1 MRIEVLDINE
11 VLQHPQNVRIHSKK
25 NLDIIKNSLQEFG
38 QTKPIL
44 VQKSTMYVI
53 AGNGTLQAAKALGWE
68 TIQAHI
74 LDLTDDK
81 ANALA
86 ILDNKS
92 TDESQWDEKGL
103 TDLLQQLGDSDPDI
117 LSLTGFEMEDLDNML
132 KFQSGELFEQK
143 KSKEKQKKQKK
154 EQNSVIE
161 ELTNAVAVSYD
172 DQVSFVLMGFPYVC
186 DDKEQI
192 QELKCLTELL
202 KDADKDVKDD
212 VTKHVFDAIQQVL
225 TSQFLRAE

>member
-11 VLQHPQNVRIHSKK
+11 VNEHPQNVRIHSKK
-25 NLDIIKNSLQEFG
+25 NLDIIKHSLEQFG

-53 AGNGTLQAAKALGWE
+53 AGNGTLQAAKALGWTQIE
-68 TIQAHI
+68 AHL

-103 TDLLQQLGDSDPDI
+103 TELLQQLNETDVE
-117 LSLTGFEMEDLDNML
+117 LLNLTGFAQEDLDAML

-143 KSKEKQKKQKK
+143 KSKPKK
-154 EQNSVIE
+154 EKVKKDVIE
-161 ELTNAVAVSYD
+161 ELTNVVSYD
-172 DQVSFVLMGFPYVC
+172 DQLSFVLLGFPYVN
-186 DDKEQI
+186 DDKQQI
-192 QELKCLTELL
+192 HELKCLTEFL
-202 KDADKDVKDD
+202 KDADKEVKED
-212 VTKHVFDAIQQVL
+212 VTKHVYDAIQDIL
-225 TSQFLRAE
+225 TNQFLTDNKNQE

>member
-1 MRIEVLDINE
+1 MNIEVLDINE
-11 VLQHPQNVRIHSKK
+11 VLQHPQNVRVHSKK

-53 AGNGTLQAAKALGWE
+53 AGNGTLQAAKALGW
-68 TIQAHI
+68 TQIQAHI
-74 LDLTDDK
+74 LDLDDNK

-103 TDLLQQLGDSDPDI
+103 TELLQQLNEQDND
-117 LSLTGFEMEDLDNML
+117 LLNLTGFATEDLDSML
-132 KFQSGELFEQK
+132 KFQTGQLFEDK
-143 KSKEKQKKQKK
+143 KPKEKKEKQQKEEK
-154 EQNSVIE
+154 SVIE
-161 ELTNAVAVSYD
+161 ELTNVAVSYD

-212 VTKHVFDAIQQVL
+212 VTKHIFDVIQEVL

>member
-1 MRIEVLDINE
+1 MQIEVLDINE

-25 NLDIIKNSLQEFG
+25 NLDIIKNSLEEFG

-143 KSKEKQKKQKK
+143 KSKEKKTKQKK

-192 QELKCLTELL
+192 QELKCLSELL
-202 KDADKDVKDD
+202 KDADKDIKDD

-225 TSQFLRAE
+225 TSQFLRA

>member
-1 MRIEVLDINE
+1 MKIEVLDINE
-11 VLQHPQNVRIHSKK
+11 VNEHPQNVRIHSKK
-25 NLDIIKNSLQEFG
+25 NLDIIKHSLQEFG

-53 AGNGTLQAAKALGWE
+53 AGNGTLQAAKALGWTQIE
-68 TIQAHI
+68 AHL

-103 TDLLQQLGDSDPDI
+103 TDLLKQLEETDVN
-117 LSLTGFEMEDLDNML
+117 LLNLTGFAPEDLDAML
-132 KFQSGELFEQK
+132 KFQAGELFEEK
-143 KSKEKQKKQKK
+143 KPKQKK
-154 EQNSVIE
+154 EKKKDVIE
-161 ELTNAVAVSYD
+161 ELTNAISYD
-172 DQVSFVLMGFPYVC
+172 DQLSFVLLGFPYVN

-192 QELKCLTELL
+192 HELKCLTEFL
-202 KDADKDVKDD
+202 KDADKEVKED
-212 VTKHVFDAIQQVL
+212 VTKHVYDAIQDIL
-225 TSQFLRAE
+225 TNQFLADKN